1 MTAVDLELVEGESQ
15 IVDQDLLIYRQIT
28 EHLMHGSSVATHA
41 FTGAKVDA
49 GKPSYAR
56 SDVVTAQES
65 RDWHTAIAK
74 SPSLGVWA
82 LTAGEVI
89 VARSRVID
97 DSATALAEGENRS
110 PGHCYVDA
118 RNLDR
123 LALKELRAELWA
135 AAMKRKEIP
144 TREPRKDG
152 ELDIDMPAAP
162 PSS

>member
-1 MTAVDLELVEGESQ
+1 MTASDLELVEGESLM
-15 IVDQDLLIYRQIT
+15 VGEEDLIYRQIT
-28 EHLMHGSSVATHA
+28 EHLMHGSNVATHA
-41 FTGAKVDA
+41 FTGTTADA

-56 SDVVTAQES
+56 SDIATAQDS
-65 RDWHTAIAK
+65 RDWHTANAK

-82 LTAGEVI
+82 LTPADVI

-97 DSATALAEGENRS
+97 DSATPLGEGEKRS

-118 RNLDR
+118 RDLDR

-135 AAMKRKEIP
+135 AAMNRKEIP

-152 ELDIDMPAAP
+152 ELDIDIPAA
-162 PSS
+162 